1 MNKLLMLAFLVVL
14 MGLVATAAPQEEGG
28 KVDLEDAVE
37 SREAREAQRDFIP
50 RKSKKQKATRKSKKQ
65 KATRKGLKKK
75 SKKNKATRSGER
87 KLRKPRESS
96 KNVAKA
102 DLEDFVESR
111 EVREAQRDFIPTFN
125 NNNNNIP
132 KRNKERKGQKN
143 KNKKATRK
151 GQKNKSKK
159 NN

>member
-1 MNKLLMLAFLVVL
+1 
-14 MGLVATAAPQEEGG
+14 MGGVD

-37 SREAREAQRDFIP
+37 SREVRDAGKRRGSENRRE
-50 RKSKKQKATRKSKKQ
+50 
-65 KATRKGLKKK
+65 RKGLKKK
-75 SKKNKATRSGER
+75 SKKNKATRSGEG

-96 KNVAKA
+96 KNVEKP

-132 KRNKERKGQKN
+132 RRNKERKGLKNKNKKAARKGQKN
-143 KNKKATRK
+143 KNK
-151 GQKNKSKK
+151 
-159 NN
+159 